1 MSAENLQSHINEKHD
16 GGYEQI
22 GERVTL
28 NETCESDVGNSETFQ
43 ERAGEGDEQD
53 MSLLQDIGSE
63 EQNEVD
69 ITLDEECEEHER
81 DKIRSV

>member
-1 MSAENLQSHINEKHD
+1 
-16 GGYEQI
+16 
-22 GERVTL
+22 
-28 NETCESDVGNSETFQ
+28 
-43 ERAGEGDEQD
+43 

-63 EQNEVD
+63 EKNEVD